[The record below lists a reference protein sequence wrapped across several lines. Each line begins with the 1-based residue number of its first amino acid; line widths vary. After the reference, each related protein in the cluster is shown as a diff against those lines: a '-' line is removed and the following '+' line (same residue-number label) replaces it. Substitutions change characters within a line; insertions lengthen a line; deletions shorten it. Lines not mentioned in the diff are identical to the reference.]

1 MTINHTGNGASGEPP
16 AILAGGGEMAER
28 IRGFDWASTPVGPVT
43 TWSPALR
50 ITAQILLASP
60 VPHILWWGPE
70 HIQLYNDACRPILGA
85 KHPGGALGRPASEC
99 WSALWHVL
107 GPLIATPFHGG
118 PATLDDDIL
127 LEIDRRGFV
136 EETHFTIAYSPVP
149 DETAPGGV
157 GGVLATMHEITEKVV
172 AERRLAA
179 LREERQRF
187 VSLAENSHE
196 FIGMCDMDFKPFYVN
211 PAGMRLVG
219 LEGLDQAMRTAVQ
232 DFFFPEDQAFIMED
246 FFPGVLRDGHREI
259 EVRFRHFRTGE
270 PLWMLYAVFRLTDA
284 AGQSTGFATVS
295 RDINERKRMDL
306 ALRETAA
313 QLREADRRK
322 DEFLATLA
330 HELRN
335 PLAPIRNSLELLRL
349 SKGNAE
355 TAERARVVMERQ
367 LSQMV
372 RLVDDLLD
380 VSRISRGVISLRKSR
395 IQVADV
401 LRSAVETSQPLIQ
414 AAGHELTLAVPP
426 EPVFVDADETRLS
439 QVFSNLLNN
448 AAKFTDRGGKIR
460 LEASVEG
467 DQAVV
472 SVRDDGMGI
481 PAPMLSRIF
490 DMFTQVDPSLE
501 KSRTGLGIGLHIAR
515 RLVELH
521 GGTIEAKS
529 AGRGTGTEIVVRLP
543 VAPSSSPEERA
554 RAEGPGPGPGS
565 ARRILVV
572 DDNQDAASS
581 LAAMLRMMGH
591 EVQVA
596 HDGLEALR
604 AGAAFEPDLM
614 LLDIG
619 MPKLDGHEVC
629 RRLREEPWGRQVIVA
644 ALTGFGQE
652 DDRRTSREAGFDVH
666 LVKPLD
672 PAALE
677 GLLRMNT
684 I

>member
-1 MTINHTGNGASGEPP
+1 MNQVGKGASEGPM
-16 AILAGGGEMAER
+16 ATGAGGGQVV
-28 IRGFDWASTPVGPVT
+28 TPELPRTFRALADAAPVLMRVSGLDKGCTWVNKPWLDFVGEPMESELGDGWTAHIHPDDRDGCLRTCT
-43 TWSPALR
+43 TS
-50 ITAQILLASP
+50 
-60 VPHILWWGPE
+60 
-70 HIQLYNDACRPILGA
+70 
-85 KHPGGALGRPASEC
+85 
-99 WSALWHVL
+99 
-107 GPLIATPFHGG
+107 
-118 PATLDDDIL
+118 LDDHKKYSTEYRL
-127 LEIDRRGFV
+127 RRHDGEYRWVLDQGAPQYGERGEV
-136 EETHFTIAYSPVP
+136 EGHVSSAVDVT
-149 DETAPGGV
+149 
-157 GGVLATMHEITEKVV
+157 
-172 AERRLAA
+172 ERRRAD
-179 LREERQRF
+179 EERQRF

-196 FIGMCDMDFKPFYVN
+196 FIGMCDMNFKPFYVN
-211 PAGMRLVG
+211 QAGMRLVG
-219 LEGLDQAMRTAVQ
+219 LEGLDQAMRTPVQ
-232 DFFFPEDQAFIMED
+232 DFFFPEDRALVMED
-246 FFPGVLRDGHREI
+246 FFPRVLREGHGEI
-259 EVRFRHFRTGE
+259 EMRFRHFRTGE
-270 PLWMLYAVFRLTDA
+270 PLWMLYALFRLTDA

-295 RDINERKRMDL
+295 RDITERKRMDL

-355 TAERARVVMERQ
+355 TAERVRVIMERQ

-380 VSRISRGVISLRKSR
+380 VSRISRGTISLRKSR
-395 IQVADV
+395 IELADV
-401 LRSAVETSQPLIQ
+401 LRSAVETSHPLIQ

-426 EPVFVDADETRLS
+426 EPILVDADETRLS

-448 AAKFTDRGGKIR
+448 AAKFTDRGGKIQLQAR
-460 LEASVEG
+460 VEG
-467 DQAVV
+467 GQAVV
-472 SVRDDGMGI
+472 SVRDDGIGI
-481 PAPMLSRIF
+481 PAPMLSRVF
-490 DMFTQVDPSLE
+490 DMFTQVDGSLA
-501 KSRTGLGIGLHIAR
+501 KSRGGLGIGLHLAR

-543 VAPSSSPEERA
+543 VAPSSSSGEQA
-554 RAEGPGPGPGS
+554 RAEVPAPGTGS
-565 ARRILVV
+565 VRRILVV

-581 LAAMLRMMGH
+581 LAAMLRVMGH

-604 AGAAFEPDLM
+604 VGAAFQPDLM

-652 DDRRTSREAGFDVH
+652 DDRRRSREAGFDFH

-677 GLLRMNT
+677 GILRRDT
-684 I
+684 A

>member
-1 MTINHTGNGASGEPP
+1 MNQMGNGASGEPP

-28 IRGFDWASTPVGPVT
+28 IRGFDWASTPAGPAS

-50 ITAQILLASP
+50 ITTQILLASP

-70 HIQLYNDACRPILGA
+70 HIQLYNDACRPIFGA
-85 KHPGGALGRPASEC
+85 RHPGGALGRPASEC

-118 PATLDDDIL
+118 PATLEDDIL
-127 LEIDRRGFV
+127 LEIDRRGFL
-136 EETHFTIAYSPVP
+136 EETHFTIAYSPIP
-149 DETAPGGV
+149 DETVPGGI
-157 GGVLATMHEITEKVV
+157 GGVLATMHEITGKVV

-211 PAGMRLVG
+211 QAGMRLVG
-219 LEGLDQAMRTAVQ
+219 LDGLDQAMRTAVQ
-232 DFFFPEDQAFIMED
+232 DFFFPEDQARIMED
-246 FFPGVLRDGHREI
+246 FFPRVLRDGHGEI

-270 PLWMLYAVFRLTDA
+270 PLWMLYALFRLTDA

-295 RDINERKRMDL
+295 RDITERKRMDL

-355 TAERARVVMERQ
+355 TAERVRVIMERQ

-380 VSRISRGVISLRKSR
+380 VSRISRGTISLRKSR
-395 IQVADV
+395 MELADV
-401 LRSAVETSQPLIQ
+401 LRSAVETSHPLIH

-426 EPVFVDADETRLS
+426 EPIFVDADETRLS

-460 LEASVEG
+460 LEARVEG

-472 SVRDDGMGI
+472 SVRDNGMGI

-501 KSRTGLGIGLHIAR
+501 KSRGGLGIGLHLAR
-515 RLVELH
+515 RLVEMH
-521 GGTIEAKS
+521 GGSIEAKS
-529 AGRGTGTEIVVRLP
+529 AGRGAGTEIFVRLP
-543 VAPSSSPEERA
+543 VAPSSSSGERA
-554 RAEGPGPGPGS
+554 RAEAPAPGTGS

-581 LAAMLRMMGH
+581 LAAMLRVMGH

-604 AGAAFEPDLM
+604 VGAAFQPDLM

-652 DDRRTSREAGFDVH
+652 DDRRRSREAGFDFH

-677 GLLRMNT
+677 GLL